1 MAENYRF
8 ITYEEG
14 RGEYKVRVRKSG
26 KLLFTHRYATAL
38 EAVKGRNAFLAS
50 IGMGIPADNSEW
62 AAETVKDKM
71 LGEILL
77 PWFEKRKKPYLQEG
91 GVAQYYVKMSWW
103 VAALGTFHVRDI
115 THDVV
120 QSCVL
125 SACETRS
132 VATVRNYVSAL
143 SAFFMNV
150 GLPNPCKAM
159 QYPKQ
164 PLPEKKSAFTDK
176 EAKQI
181 LHYVKQEMDYWYFLL
196 FTLYFESG
204 MRLGEGLAFCWGDV
218 DFDAGRIHIHR
229 TVVYSRDARRYV
241 VQDMPKTAAGDR
253 LVAISAKFKFQ
264 LYMMHQRLKRQTDR
278 ELENVPVFA
287 NPDNGY
293 RPRSTT
299 WLTNKFSDVLWR
311 LGLKRKRKLT
321 LHSTRHMMATK
332 MIKNGVS
339 IPVVMK
345 AGGWKNASTLLE
357 VYAEASQEDA
367 DKALRCNF
375 LQENNK
381 KTAKK
386 SLGPK
391 LDPLDPNVI
400 SMDKKRLKSTTH
412 GRNCVELGYNLC

>member
-1 MAENYRF
+1 MAESYKF
-8 ITYEEG
+8 IDYEEE
-14 RGEYKVRVRKSG
+14 RGEYRVRVRKSG
-26 KLLFTHRYATAL
+26 KMLFNRRYATL
-38 EAVKGRNAFLAS
+38 SEAIKERNAFLSS
-50 IGMGIPADNSEW
+50 IGMGIPADNREW
-62 AAETVKDKM
+62 GAETVKDKTLDEVLM
-71 LGEILL
+71 V
-77 PWFEKRKKPYLQEG
+77 WFEKRKKPFLQEG
-91 GVAQYYVKMSWW
+91 GVSQYYVKMNWW
-103 VAALGTFHVRDI
+103 AKTLGTFYVRDI

-164 PLPEKKSAFTDK
+164 PLPETKQAFTDK

-181 LHYVKQEMDYWYFLL
+181 LHYVKQEMDYWYFLI
-196 FTLYFESG
+196 FALYFNTG

-218 DFDAGRIHIHR
+218 DFDNSRIHIHR
-229 TVVYSRDARRYV
+229 TVVYSKDAGRYV
-241 VQDMPKTAAGDR
+241 VQDMPKTAASDR
-253 LVAISAKFKFQ
+253 LVAISPKFKFQ
-264 LYMMHQRLKRQTDR
+264 LYMMYQHLKRQTDR
-278 ELENVPVFA
+278 DLENVPVFA

-293 RPRSTT
+293 RPRSPM

-311 LGLKRKRKLT
+311 LGLKRKRNLT

-332 MIKNGVS
+332 MVKSGVS

-357 VYAEASQEDA
+357 VYAEASQEET
-367 DKALRCNF
+367 DKALRDNF
-375 LQENNK
+375 LTDK
-381 KTAKK
+381 KKKKAKVEQKMPPSLVLIDGKQDK
-386 SLGPK
+386 SL
-391 LDPLDPNVI
+391 
-400 SMDKKRLKSTTH
+400 SQQKKR
-412 GRNCVELGYNLC
+412 VF

>member
-1 MAENYRF
+1 MAAENYRF
-8 ITYEEG
+8 ISYEKE
-14 RGEYKVRVRKSG
+14 RGYRVKIRKKG
-26 KLLFTHRYATAL
+26 KGLFNRCYATLL
-38 EAVKGRNAFLAS
+38 EAIKERNAFLVS
-50 IGMGIPADNSEW
+50 IGMGIPADNREW
-62 AAETVKDKM
+62 GAETVKDKT
-71 LGEILL
+71 LGEVLMV
-77 PWFEKRKKPYLQEG
+77 WFERRKKPYLQQG
-91 GVAQYYVKMSWW
+91 GVSQYYVKISWW
-103 VAALGTFHVRDI
+103 IKALGTLYIRDI
-115 THDVV
+115 SHDVV

-125 SACETRS
+125 SMCETRS

-181 LHYVKQEMDYWYFLL
+181 LHYIKQEMDYWYFLL
-196 FTLYFESG
+196 FTLYFNTG

-218 DFDAGRIHIHR
+218 DFDNSRIHIHR
-229 TVVYSRDARRYV
+229 TVVYSKDAGGYV
-241 VQDMPKTAAGDR
+241 VQDLPKTAASDR
-253 LVAISAKFKFQ
+253 LVAISPKFKFQ
-264 LYMMHQRLKRQTDR
+264 LYMMYQHLKRQTDR
-278 ELENVPVFA
+278 DLENVPVFA
-287 NPDNGY
+287 NPENGY

-311 LGLKRKRKLT
+311 LGLKRKRNLT

-357 VYAEASQEDA
+357 VYAEASQEET
-367 DKALRCNF
+367 DKALRDNF
-375 LQENNK
+375 L
-381 KTAKK
+381 T
-386 SLGPK
+386 
-391 LDPLDPNVI
+391 
-400 SMDKKRLKSTTH
+400 DKKRKKAKVEQKMPPSLVLVDGKQDKSLNQQ
-412 GRNCVELGYNLC
+412 RKRVF